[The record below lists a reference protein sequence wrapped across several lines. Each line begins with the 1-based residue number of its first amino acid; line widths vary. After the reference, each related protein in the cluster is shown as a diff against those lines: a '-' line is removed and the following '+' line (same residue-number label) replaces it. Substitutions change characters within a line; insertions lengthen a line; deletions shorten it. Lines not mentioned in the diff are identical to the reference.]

1 MALKRTNLKLVELL
15 QPEEVKVNSAPTSD
29 TAFSE
34 EDFTSDEEKSQE
46 YNNNHTENR
55 CRICYRMLGPDS
67 NDKDLCADENNVL
80 LYYIELIAGVRIQR
94 EDGMPNRICSNCHGS
109 LQKAMEFRSNC
120 LKTEF
125 RLKQAKGE
133 TFRYE
138 SQLSDDDIETE
149 LENVLY
155 EESAQNIC
163 ESSVL
168 DEGSGSDID
177 LFTDED
183 EEESDPKEKDTE
195 VPEDRMGIRQ
205 PKHKCNEISRIVP
218 CASKEEVGNLDR
230 DGRVYK
236 VVLNECNRKEED
248 SETALKIKPSK
259 LSIEEINKRRRE
271 KHKSKPHSFVCH
283 KCGNSYRLASHLE
296 NHMLRH
302 NNEKNFQ
309 CPECPRKFYVGYDC
323 NMHIRVRHRGEKP
336 FTCNHCS
343 ECFSSPG
350 LRQRHEKKVH
360 GAGPRVVMTRF
371 NKAKVPPDEEE
382 KNGRYFCSE
391 CPKSYTSRFSLKVHK
406 NSHTGAKPFKCNVC
420 QQAFR
425 GPGLLRR
432 HMEIHK
438 KLPFH
443 CEICLKGFLLK
454 CQLKDHMLV
463 HTGKRSFWCELC
475 DVYYRYR
482 YNLTKHQKSSLHLD
496 NLLKRSETES
506 QDL

>member
-183 EEESDPKEKDTE
+183 EEE
-195 VPEDRMGIRQ
+195 
-205 PKHKCNEISRIVP
+205 
-218 CASKEEVGNLDR
+218 
-230 DGRVYK
+230 
-236 VVLNECNRKEED
+236 
-248 SETALKIKPSK
+248 
-259 LSIEEINKRRRE
+259 
-271 KHKSKPHSFVCH
+271 
-283 KCGNSYRLASHLE
+283 
-296 NHMLRH
+296 
-302 NNEKNFQ
+302 
-309 CPECPRKFYVGYDC
+309 
-323 NMHIRVRHRGEKP
+323 
-336 FTCNHCS
+336 
-343 ECFSSPG
+343 
-350 LRQRHEKKVH
+350 KVH